1 MPLLLKGPGVGRT
14 RLFLVTACADHK
26 DGLGWRENPIHQSSH
41 ITGTTLLFAKL
52 DTVTSEYCVIRSVV
66 SDSL

>member
-1 MPLLLKGPGVGRT
+1 MKGLSVGRS
-14 RLFLVTACADHK
+14 RLFLVTASADPK

-41 ITGTTLLFAKL
+41 LIGTTLLFAKL
-52 DTVTSEYCVIRSVV
+52 DTVICEQCVMHSVA

>member
-1 MPLLLKGPGVGRT
+1 MGRT
-14 RLFLVTACADHK
+14 RLFLVTASADRK
-26 DGLGWRENPIHQSSH
+26 DGLGWRENPIHQSRH

-52 DTVTSEYCVIRSVV
+52 DTVTSEHCGIRLVL